1 MCINLQ
7 NIVML
12 NKHVVHHD
20 GDEHICRGGSR
31 MSPPMGSLISL
42 Y

>member
-1 MCINLQ
+1 MSIYLQ

-12 NKHVVHHD
+12 SENVVHYD
-20 GDEHICRGGSR
+20 GDEHICGGGSR